1 MSPEIFIK
9 EIPAVL
15 PIFKKAIFTDFR
27 EADSRPPAKSQD
39 GFREQPVRRNCSG
52 IMPESVNKTAFV
64 VKEEEEFCFLY
75 NDEDPFEIFRAL
87 MEQAGNPD
95 SGLTRGE
102 AFEIMEGMIPERL
115 KSI

>member
-1 MSPEIFIK
+1 MRPKIFIK
-9 EIPAVL
+9 EIPALL
-15 PIFKKAIFTDFR
+15 PIFTKVILTD
-27 EADSRPPAKSQD
+27 SLVVVSWPPANSQD
-39 GFREQPVRRNCSG
+39 GFREQKNKELFREMS
-52 IMPESVNKTAFV
+52 ESVNKTAFV
-64 VKEEEEFCFLY
+64 LKEEQEFCFLY

-115 KSI
+115 RSI

>member
-1 MSPEIFIK
+1 MS
-9 EIPAVL
+9 
-15 PIFKKAIFTDFR
+15 
-27 EADSRPPAKSQD
+27 
-39 GFREQPVRRNCSG
+39 
-52 IMPESVNKTAFV
+52 ESVNKTAFV

-102 AFEIMEGMIPERL
+102 AYEIMEGMIPERL
-115 KSI
+115 RSI

>member
-1 MSPEIFIK
+1 MS
-9 EIPAVL
+9 
-15 PIFKKAIFTDFR
+15 
-27 EADSRPPAKSQD
+27 
-39 GFREQPVRRNCSG
+39 
-52 IMPESVNKTAFV
+52 ESVNKTAFV

-87 MEQAGNPD
+87 MEQAGNPG

-115 KSI
+115 RSI

>member
-1 MSPEIFIK
+1 MS
-9 EIPAVL
+9 
-15 PIFKKAIFTDFR
+15 
-27 EADSRPPAKSQD
+27 
-39 GFREQPVRRNCSG
+39 
-52 IMPESVNKTAFV
+52 ESVNKTAFV

-87 MEQAGNPD
+87 MKQAENPD